1 MGNGSLDAETVSAMV
16 PGVAGAAAALG
27 GAAGAGGAQTVVV
40 RLEHGVAVVQ
50 GLSDEVLLAVLL
62 AGGTGF
68 APLLRDLA
76 DGRGAWPGW
85 CDRPSTDDGMT
96 DAHDPH
102 PRRVLVADDEPHIG
116 HIIRLKLE
124 QGPYQVV
131 LVSSGTEAL
140 EHLRG
145 DEPIDVVLL
154 DIMMPG
160 ATGLEVLEEA
170 RAMPHRRDTP
180 IIILTAKG
188 QDADRRQALELGATD
203 FFTKPFSPKKLLARV
218 DELFGAP
225 ADAGERVSNL
235 D

>member
-1 MGNGSLDAETVSAMV
+1 
-16 PGVAGAAAALG
+16 
-27 GAAGAGGAQTVVV
+27 
-40 RLEHGVAVVQ
+40 
-50 GLSDEVLLAVLL
+50 
-62 AGGTGF
+62 
-68 APLLRDLA
+68 
-76 DGRGAWPGW
+76 
-85 CDRPSTDDGMT
+85 MT
-96 DAHDPH
+96 DAQAAE

-131 LVSSGTEAL
+131 LVADGTEAL

-145 DEPIDVVLL
+145 TEPVDVVLL

-160 ATGLEVLEEA
+160 ATGLEVLEQA

-225 ADAGERVSNL
+225 AQGGERLQDAG
-235 D
+235 